1 SASHLSGS
9 DNCERKTMTSR
20 SPSTTRTGSS
30 SSVATTSDSGE
41 WPRAT
46 LSATEGGA
54 VPNGRRVPGRRE
66 VNRQQSCRTCG
77 YNDPVHAHR
86 FRRKSRGRDR
96 PAFIIDTM
104 RCPSCGVEWTERY
117 EFVKA
122 ELDSPKAS

>member
-1 SASHLSGS
+1 MPGS
-9 DNCERKTMTSR
+9 
-20 SPSTTRTGSS
+20 
-30 SSVATTSDSGE
+30 
-41 WPRAT
+41 
-46 LSATEGGA
+46 
-54 VPNGRRVPGRRE
+54 RRVPGRRE

-122 ELDSPKAS
+122 ELDSPKASR